1 MISDKPSP
9 IEAEN
14 EGHFKRSLGLLDGA
28 LLVIGSMIGSGI
40 FITSSE
46 IARTVGSSGWLLLI
60 WVFSG
65 ILTMIAAVSFG
76 ELSGMFPKAGGQY
89 VYLKEA
95 YNKKIAFLY
104 GWSFFAVIQTGTIAA
119 VAVAFAKFTGYIFP
133 SVGESNILIQI
144 GVDYKITASQVLAIV
159 SILILT
165 YLNSRG
171 IKNGKWIQFFFTF
184 AKIAALAALI
194 IVGFWVAKDL
204 NVWTEN
210 MKGLWNAK
218 SITFSNG
225 NILSQSLDGFTLIAA
240 LGVAM
245 VGALFSSDAWNGVTF
260 IAGEIK
266 NPKRNIGLSLFIG
279 TLVVTVIYVACNFMY
294 VSVLS
299 MTQIA
304 GAPSDRVAVAVSEV
318 ILGHNGAKIIA
329 IMIMVST
336 FGCNNGL
343 IMAGAR
349 VYFEMA
355 NDRLFFP
362 KAKILNLK
370 GVPSKALW
378 MQCFWASVLCLSGH
392 YSDLLNFIIFTV
404 LLFYILTIAGIF
416 ILRKKRP
423 DMERPYK
430 AFGYP
435 VLPAL
440 YIIFATIICLVLLYK
455 QTFFSGM
462 GLVIVLIGLPIYSY
476 LKKKYPEE
484 L

>member
-1 MISDKPSP
+1 MDDFKATPNT
-9 IEAEN
+9 ERN
-14 EGHFKRSLGLLDGA
+14 EGQFKRSLSLLDGS

-46 IARTVGSSGWLLLI
+46 MARTVGSSGWLLLI
-60 WVFSG
+60 WILSG
-65 ILTMIAAVSFG
+65 IITMIAAMSYG

-119 VAVAFAKFTGYIFP
+119 VAVAFAKYTGYIFP
-133 SVGESNILIQI
+133 AFGESNILFQI
-144 GVDYKITASQVLAIV
+144 GESFKISASQVLAIA
-159 SILILT
+159 SILLLT
-165 YLNSRG
+165 FMNSRG
-171 IKNGKWIQFFFTF
+171 VRSGKRIQFIFTF
-184 AKIAALAALI
+184 AKIAALGALI
-194 IVGFWVAKDL
+194 VMGFWIAKDL
-204 NVWTEN
+204 DVWT
-210 MKGLWNAK
+210 A
-218 SITFSNG
+218 
-225 NILSQSLDGFTLIAA
+225 NISSAWRARSVVFTDGAIFHQSLNGFALIAA
-240 LGVAM
+240 LGVGM
-245 VGALFSSDAWNGVTF
+245 VGAIFSSDAWNGVTF

-279 TLVVTVIYVACNFMY
+279 TFVVTIIYVACNFMY

-304 GAPSDRVAVAVSEV
+304 SAPEDRVAVAASE
-318 ILGHNGAKIIA
+318 IIFGNDGAKIIA
-329 IMIMVST
+329 VMIMVST

-349 VYFEMA
+349 VYFQMA

-362 KAKILNLK
+362 KAKILNIK
-370 GVPSKALW
+370 GVPSRALW
-378 MQCFWASVLCLSGH
+378 MQCIWASLLCLSGH
-392 YSDLLNFIIFTV
+392 YNDLLKFIVFTV

-416 ILRKKRP
+416 ILRKNRP
-423 DMERPYK
+423 DLERPYK

-435 VLPAL
+435 VLPAI
-440 YIIFATIICLVLLYK
+440 YILIATIICAVLLYE
-455 QTFFSGM
+455 QTFYSGM
-462 GLVIVLIGLPIYSY
+462 GLLIVLIGLPIYRY
-476 LKKKYPEE
+476 LDKKYPEQ